1 MENFLIFFICDPAS
15 FPLLTLLL
23 FVFLLSFW
31 LFYSVRLVEQRR
43 RIQYPDIVKYATS
56 LLDSLLF
63 LHYLA
68 LLLLEL
74 RHSGQP
80 QYLIKV
86 VRSPDGESKSFP
98 LGKLSIQ
105 RAAAHILEQYYTQ
118 FPIYNP
124 YLDQIPGKNKKQDNY
139 KYYDVDGMGNMVTDK
154 VGMGTKHTVFL
165 QTHISTSNI

>member
-1 MENFLIFFICDPAS
+1 MGSWAVFYRQPRAS
-15 FPLLTLLL
+15 LPRIHLFRALLTLLL

-31 LFYSVRLVEQRR
+31 LFYSVRLYEQRR
-43 RIQYPDIVKYATS
+43 KIQYGDIVKYATS

-74 RHSGQP
+74 RHQAGP
-80 QYLIKV
+80 QFLIKV
-86 VRSPDGESKSFP
+86 VRSPDGESRTFP

-105 RAAAHILEQYYTQ
+105 RAAAHILQQYYTT

-124 YLDQIPGKNKKQDNY
+124 YLDTIPSKNRRTGNTDNY
-139 KYYDVDGMGNMVTDK
+139 KYYDVDGMGNMLTDK
-154 VGMGTKHTVFL
+154 VTEYFASK
-165 QTHISTSNI
+165 S